1 MLPLHTLKVVQLFD
15 VFASSNACVSP
26 WPLRE
31 VVLQLVLKL
40 QPPDLNLLGLPSFP
54 LPTILGCEVLP
65 WMEGLSELPEVQ
77 P

>member
-1 MLPLHTLKVVQLFD
+1 MCLPPK
-15 VFASSNACVSP
+15 
-26 WPLRE
+26 E

-40 QPPDLNLLGLPSFP
+40 QPPDLNLLGCPSFP

-77 P
+77 L